1 MVPALF
7 LSVFCDIHEESFF
20 AEFFFIYIYV
30 GLQSSVAYPPPP
42 PYNDSLEG
50 FKLVTD
56 IMKLYISSR
65 SGRSELERIFLYIPP
80 PGT

>member
-1 MVPALF
+1 MVHALF

-30 GLQSSVAYPPPP
+30 GLQS
-42 PYNDSLEG
+42 
-50 FKLVTD
+50 
-56 IMKLYISSR
+56 
-65 SGRSELERIFLYIPP
+65 RSELERIFLYIPP